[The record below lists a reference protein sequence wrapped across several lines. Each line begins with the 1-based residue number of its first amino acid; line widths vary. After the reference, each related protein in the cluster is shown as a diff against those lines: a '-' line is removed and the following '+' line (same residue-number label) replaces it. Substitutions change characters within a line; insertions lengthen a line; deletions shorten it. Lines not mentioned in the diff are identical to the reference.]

1 MPFELPNQL
10 AVWAKKQA
18 KREVPATVR
27 RKAYNNSFISPNG
40 KEIGKPNDDE
50 IRFLQCTEYGDLPTL
65 RAMLEKDTYHSLLN
79 CTDYNDR
86 TALEIATEN
95 EHLEIVEYLIK
106 HGDRRLEMRPINES
120 LMIAISKGYVRI
132 TKALL
137 KHPMFKQKS
146 KDKSRLGTIT
156 NYFCRTTATNSKFD
170 QDITPIMLAAHC
182 NEADIIRL
190 LLQRGEGI
198 PEQHHILCACTNCS
212 NRRRFDPLKYSKAR
226 MHAFKALAS
235 PAWMS
240 LTSSDPILTAFVLS
254 NELMEYAIIEKEFK
268 NQYRDLS
275 KQCKKYASDLLEMCQ
290 STEEVETLL
299 KMAGTTLE
307 NVTDD
312 SESTRH
318 AATLDLGRVKQAII
332 YQQKAF
338 VAHPHCQHL
347 LATLWYKGMPG
358 WRQGNIVYKSI
369 MSLLV
374 FLTIP
379 VLAFIYI
386 VVPRSR
392 IGKFV
397 RTPLVKFIMHSGTY
411 LIYLSLLFFQSTF
424 AETQFSETL
433 STTEIFCDVMM
444 NKSCS
449 ALDDAINLYEVCDSN
464 NRLLRDTG
472 PNIFDIII
480 MIFLVGM
487 FWNELKQVWLEGSRI
502 YLSSF
507 WNWLDIAM
515 LNLYFTSFILK
526 FISYRAARQAI
537 DFYKDDPFACA
548 NLTLENT
555 TGGTATNHMYY
566 LSVDRNCWNP
576 CDPVFLAEGLYAL
589 ANVLSFT
596 RVTEVLAA
604 SEFLGPLQI
613 SLGRMLGDIL
623 RFGIVFGLV
632 LVAFLCAMYNL
643 YWYYPLDSGKSD
655 GVEKAFGSISSTF
668 LTLFWALFG
677 LVGKDDPIVQP
688 SADDDNYNIT
698 NVVGTILFAV
708 YHVVMVLVM
717 LNMLIAMMSNS
728 YQEIENDE
736 DVEWKFARAQL
747 WISFFDHNATLP
759 IPFNLIPSPKS
770 FLYIYKWFANQIK
783 RKDSTHGI
791 PMRTRARSSISDR
804 RNGVFNVMGSRFR
817 PNVEDD
823 HQAIMKSV
831 VKRYLFKLQQDKAND
846 EVNEGELDEIKKDI
860 SSLRF
865 ELMEQLSRQP
875 KTLSAKQPDLP
886 NDDVQGIENKLA
898 LIVQTMGN
906 LSNRIEELRDDMAI
920 SRTSSNDSRDIEIT
934 YTPTQMNGGHVNS
947 AYLEHASELEN
958 PDYV

>member
-1 MPFELPNQL
+1 MQYWISTIAAMPKEVTYEKRREFY
-10 AVWAKKQA
+10 WAKKQA

-40 KEIGKPNDDE
+40 KEPGKPNEDE

-65 RAMLEKDTYHSLLN
+65 RAMLEKDTYMSLLN

-86 TALEIATEN
+86 TAIEIATEN

-106 HGDRRLEMRPINES
+106 YGDRRLDMRPINES

-137 KHPMFKQKS
+137 KHPMFRQKS

-156 NYFCRTTATNSKFD
+156 NYFCRTSATNSKFD

-182 NEADIIRL
+182 NEVDIIRL

-198 PEQHHILCACTNCS
+198 AEQHHILCACTTCS

-290 STEEVETLL
+290 STEDVETLL
-299 KMAGTTLE
+299 KMDGTTLE

-312 SESTRH
+312 NESKETG
-318 AATLDLGRVKQAII
+318 TLDLGRVKQAII

-369 MSLLV
+369 MTLLV
-374 FLTIP
+374 FLTLP

-386 VVPRSR
+386 FAPHSR

-411 LIYLSLLFFQSTF
+411 LIYLSLLFFQSKYT
-424 AETQFSETL
+424 ETIFNNGDH
-433 STTEIFCDVMM
+433 STDEDFCTRAK
-444 NKSCS
+444 NCS
-449 ALDDAINLYEVCDSN
+449 ALDDWLNISPNCGNKY
-464 NRLLRDTG
+464 RLLRFTR
-472 PNIFDIII
+472 PNAFDIII

-526 FISYRAARQAI
+526 FVSYHSAQKAI
-537 DFYKDDPFACA
+537 DYFNGPDACEG
-548 NLTLENT
+548 LESNSSVV
-555 TGGTATNHMYY
+555 NRHIYY
-566 LSVDRNCWNP
+566 LSSDRKCWDP
-576 CDPVFLAEGLYAL
+576 QDPVFLAEGLYAL
-589 ANVLSFT
+589 ANVISFT

-643 YWYYPLDSGKSD
+643 YWYYPISGIS
-655 GVEKAFGSISSTF
+655 GREVENAFGSISNTF

-677 LVGKDDPIVQP
+677 LVGKDNPIVL
-688 SADDDNYNIT
+688 SSVDDSYYTIT
-698 NVVGTILFAV
+698 KIVGTILFAL

-747 WISFFDHNATLP
+747 WISYFDNSATLP

-770 FLYIYKWFANQIK
+770 CLYIYKWFKGFFKAKEPIQN
-783 RKDSTHGI
+783 I
-791 PMRTRARSSISDR
+791 PMRTRARSSLSDR
-804 RNGVFNVMGSRFR
+804 RNGVFHVMGSGFRQSGEDKNQVKYIHITSGADLVGGTCRFAT
-817 PNVEDD
+817 N
-823 HQAIMKSV
+823 
-831 VKRYLFKLQQDKAND
+831 F
-846 EVNEGELDEIKKDI
+846 
-860 SSLRF
+860 
-865 ELMEQLSRQP
+865 
-875 KTLSAKQPDLP
+875 
-886 NDDVQGIENKLA
+886 
-898 LIVQTMGN
+898 
-906 LSNRIEELRDDMAI
+906 
-920 SRTSSNDSRDIEIT
+920 
-934 YTPTQMNGGHVNS
+934 
-947 AYLEHASELEN
+947 
-958 PDYV
+958 